1 MDSNPKSYNSI
12 DPQISL
18 KILKLMKAFLV
29 LANGDVYEG
38 ESFGY
43 ESEEVGEVVFN
54 TSMAGYQEIL
64 TDPSYKK
71 QIVTLTYPMIG
82 NYGINP
88 DDMESDKIQ
97 VSGLLVKEY
106 VHIPSNYRSQ
116 ESLSDFL
123 IRYKIPAMS
132 GIDTRK
138 LTRFIRTNGS
148 PNGGIFVANS
158 YRDSFLEKVKS
169 FPGITG
175 MDLASVVST
184 KTSYEYGESKGKQFS
199 VAVYDYGV
207 KTNILRKLN
216 EVGFKVKV
224 FPATT
229 PAEELFKEK
238 FDGYFLSN
246 GPGDPEPLSY
256 AIANAKKIIEKKLPL
271 FGICLGHQIIG
282 LATGKKTTKLK
293 FGHRGGNQPVI
304 NLRTKKVEITSQNH
318 GFAVVEESI
327 SKEST
332 HINLNDNTNE
342 GLASTDLPIMS
353 VQYHPESS
361 PGPHDAEYLFHDFF
375 QMVKESK

>member
-1 MDSNPKSYNSI
+1 
-12 DPQISL
+12 
-18 KILKLMKAFLV
+18 MKAFLV
-29 LANGDVYEG
+29 LENGDVYEG
-38 ESFGY
+38 QSFGY

-88 DDMESDKIQ
+88 EDMESNQIQ

-106 VHIPSNYRSQ
+106 VPIPSNYRSK
-116 ESLSDFL
+116 ETLSHFL
-123 IRYKIPAMS
+123 IRHKIPAIS

-138 LTRFIRTNGS
+138 LTRFIRTQGS
-148 PNGGIFVANS
+148 PNGGIFIADS
-158 YRDSFLEKVKS
+158 YNPSFLEKVKS
-169 FPGITG
+169 FPGIAG

-184 KTSYEYGESKGKQFS
+184 KTSYEYGDTQKKEFS
-199 VAVYDYGV
+199 VAVYDFGV

-216 EVGFKVKV
+216 EAGFRVKV

-229 PAEELFKEK
+229 PAEELFSEK
-238 FDGYFLSN
+238 FDAYFLSN
-246 GPGDPEPLSY
+246 GPGDPEPLHY
-256 AIANAKKIIEKKLPL
+256 AIANTKKIIEKKLPL

-282 LATGKKTTKLK
+282 LATGKKTIKLK

-318 GFAVVEESI
+318 GFAVVEDSH
-327 SKEST
+327 SPEST

-342 GLASTDLPIMS
+342 GLASPYLPIMS

-361 PGPHDAEYLFHDFF
+361 PGPHDAEYLFQDFF
-375 QMVKESK
+375 KMVKESK

>member
-1 MDSNPKSYNSI
+1 MESHPKSYNSI

-132 GIDTRK
+132 GI
-138 LTRFIRTNGS
+138 
-148 PNGGIFVANS
+148 
-158 YRDSFLEKVKS
+158 
-169 FPGITG
+169 
-175 MDLASVVST
+175 
-184 KTSYEYGESKGKQFS
+184 
-199 VAVYDYGV
+199 
-207 KTNILRKLN
+207 
-216 EVGFKVKV
+216 
-224 FPATT
+224 
-229 PAEELFKEK
+229 K
-238 FDGYFLSN
+238 F
-246 GPGDPEPLSY
+246 
-256 AIANAKKIIEKKLPL
+256 
-271 FGICLGHQIIG
+271 IG
-282 LATGKKTTKLK
+282 L
-293 FGHRGGNQPVI
+293 
-304 NLRTKKVEITSQNH
+304 
-318 GFAVVEESI
+318 
-327 SKEST
+327 
-332 HINLNDNTNE
+332 
-342 GLASTDLPIMS
+342 
-353 VQYHPESS
+353 
-361 PGPHDAEYLFHDFF
+361 
-375 QMVKESK
+375 

>member
-1 MDSNPKSYNSI
+1 
-12 DPQISL
+12 
-18 KILKLMKAFLV
+18 MKAFLV
-29 LANGDVYEG
+29 LENGDVYEG

-43 ESEEVGEVVFN
+43 ESEEVGEIVFN

-97 VSGLLVKEY
+97 ASGLIVKEY
-106 VHIPSNYRSQ
+106 VSLPSNFRSK

-123 IRYKIPAMS
+123 IRYKIPAIS

-138 LTRFIRTNGS
+138 LTRFIRSNGS
-148 PNGGIFVANS
+148 PNGGLFVANNYS
-158 YRDSFLEKVKS
+158 NSFLEKIKS
-169 FPGITG
+169 FSGITG
-175 MDLASVVST
+175 LDLAKEVST
-184 KTSYEYGESKGKQFS
+184 KSSYEFGEKTGKQFS

-216 EVGFKVKV
+216 EAGFSVKV

-229 PAEELFKEK
+229 PVETLFEENFSA
-238 FDGYFLSN
+238 YFLSN
-246 GPGDPEPLSY
+246 GPGDPEPLQY
-256 AIANAKKIIEKKLPL
+256 AIENAKKIIEKKLPL

-304 NLRTKKVEITSQNH
+304 NLQTRKVEITSQNH
-318 GFAVVEESI
+318 GFAVVEGETI
-327 SKEST
+327 SKETT
-332 HINLNDNTNE
+332 HLNLNDNTNE
-342 GLASTDLPIMS
+342 GLGSNTAPLMS

-361 PGPHDAEYLFHDFF
+361 PGPHDAEYLFIDFF
-375 QMVKESK
+375 NMVKKHSEIK